1 MGVVTF
7 AVLCGGDDVMAATA
21 RLLALH
27 AACCNLLPTSAS
39 SSPSQ
44 HTVDKLGGSDPR
56 GNRRRTAFSSDLHTV
71 DEDEENRLGNLER
84 GEVGRLFAVFAI
96 TRKVR
101 LILTHTYTHAHSC
114 HFISFILFAF
124 ECPLAALE
132 STREAVLNQMREATL
147 KIDSVWGEVKRD
159 LSELKNEVTN
169 VKKDVAQ
176 QKENADALNT
186 NATEIRD
193 ALVKKDIM
201 DKDSFWNNKNSA
213 GKLTPSQQKFRKS
226 VQRITMMNT
235 FAKSRL
241 KAKAAAAAA
250 AAAATVEKI
259 EEGKEDEKEK
269 EKEISP
275 SKSKLRKS
283 VQKISIINSFARVK
297 MKAEAKRAAEAKGL
311 VSRTSS
317 SSQSGALTEEERA
330 AGTGKAN
337 AAEGGESDSNE
348 NLDASTTATRGR
360 SSSHLEEV
368 GGSNFLFN

>member
-1 MGVVTF
+1 
-7 AVLCGGDDVMAATA
+7 MAATA

-27 AACCNLLPTSAS
+27 PACCNLLPTSAS

-96 TRKVR
+96 ARKVR

-114 HFISFILFAF
+114 HFIYFILFAF

-269 EKEISP
+269 EKEKEISP

-297 MKAEAKRAAEAKGL
+297 MKAEAKRAAEAKGH